1 MEPYE
6 VQSDN
11 ITKNQKI
18 KKDSSKFQNLETY
31 YFANDDGLKG
41 NIDTSLLD
49 DKSDQDI
56 YLLKRTKKKKSQ
68 ETILSKLVQR
78 FREQPPQPKNERLK
92 DIENFW
98 WLSSPDDS
106 IKGLFQNCDNSFI
119 SSDVNIRSFEKTEAS
134 VDEYET
140 NIIQEKAEKLLHLS
154 AAVVS
159 RSKLDTK
166 NTEKPT
172 NHSSNKSIQMLHPH
186 SVRGENLGITG
197 ASQKSLRPEDDILY
211 QWRLSRK
218 IENIKTSEKTLLQN
232 NRIKKKSCNINVLNK
247 AVDSSLRCA
256 CHANSITSSSKCLFS
271 DLQTIEMLQ
280 HQKSGST
287 VNSLCEQKENHFS
300 YMQKECP
307 NEVCV
312 GSCLCCHCTAHC
324 QRSCQILS
332 CSNMIQQAAEKPFDL
347 SIKSKKKSFCI
358 ETSTQ
363 TSNLVSSM
371 DKKNDRQTSQVLTNI
386 NFTQPSHIQ
395 ILASTSPLTTS
406 TSFTTSKNIST
417 QTSDRSA
424 KKVHLKKSISNDSAL
439 TSSVTPILTNKKP
452 ASHPENPTLGCNI
465 PSNCFLSKNSYQKLQ
480 DNKFS
485 VISNYSNLED
495 NEKIK
500 QTVLKNQL
508 DPIIKEVLK
517 AHIFAKSIDDNS
529 MIAEPSLNLKQG
541 YKEKELQQVI
551 QENSNENC
559 NHVDVFSSIPFQE
572 LSAMSNN
579 RIPFQQQNL
588 IESSSESEFVDDEI
602 LIELRN
608 RRKILKKKL
617 STADDIL
624 SFVNR

>member
-6 VQSDN
+6 VLNDN
-11 ITKNQKI
+11 TAKNQTI
-18 KKDSSKFQNLETY
+18 KKDSSKFGNLETY
-31 YFANDDGLKG
+31 YFVNDDGLKG

-56 YLLKRTKKKKSQ
+56 YFLKRTKKKRSQ
-68 ETILSKLVQR
+68 ETLLSKLVQR

-92 DIENFW
+92 DIEHFW

-106 IKGLFQNCDNSFI
+106 IKELFQNCENSLI
-119 SSDVNIRSFEKTEAS
+119 SSDVNKRSFEKTEAS

-140 NIIQEKAEKLLHLS
+140 NLIQEKAEKLLHLS

-172 NHSSNKSIQMLHPH
+172 NHSSNKSIQMFYPH
-186 SVRGENLGITG
+186 SVRCENLGITG
-197 ASQKSLRPEDDILY
+197 AYQKSLRPEDDILY

-232 NRIKKKSCNINVLNK
+232 NRIKKKSHNINVLNK

-256 CHANSITSSSKCLFS
+256 CHANSIHSSCLS
-271 DLQTIEMLQ
+271 PDLQTIEMLK
-280 HQKSGST
+280 HQKSDSA
-287 VNSLCEQKENHFS
+287 VSSLCEQKENHFP
-300 YMQKECP
+300 YIQKECP

-312 GSCLCCHCTAHC
+312 GSCLCYHCTAHC

-332 CSNMIQQAAEKPFDL
+332 CSNMIKQAAEKPFDL
-347 SIKSKKKSFCI
+347 SVKSKKESFCI

-363 TSNLVSSM
+363 TSNPVSSA

-386 NFTQPSHIQ
+386 NFTQPHIQ
-395 ILASTSPLTTS
+395 ILASTSPS

-417 QTSDRSA
+417 QTSDRST
-424 KKVHLKKSISNDSAL
+424 KKINTKKNISNDSAL
-439 TSSVTPILTNKKP
+439 TSSVTPILTNKKST
-452 ASHPENPTLGCNI
+452 SHPENPTLGCNI
-465 PSNCFLSKNSYQKLQ
+465 PSNYFLSQHSYQKLQ

-485 VISNYSNLED
+485 VISDYSNLED

-517 AHIFAKSIDDNS
+517 GHIFAKSIDDNS
-529 MIAEPSLNLKQG
+529 MIAE
-541 YKEKELQQVI
+541 KELQQLI
-551 QENSNENC
+551 KENSNENC
-559 NHVDVFSSIPFQE
+559 NQVNVFSSIPFQE
-572 LSAMSNN
+572 LSTMSNN

-617 STADDIL
+617 STNDDIL
-624 SFVNR
+624 NFVNR